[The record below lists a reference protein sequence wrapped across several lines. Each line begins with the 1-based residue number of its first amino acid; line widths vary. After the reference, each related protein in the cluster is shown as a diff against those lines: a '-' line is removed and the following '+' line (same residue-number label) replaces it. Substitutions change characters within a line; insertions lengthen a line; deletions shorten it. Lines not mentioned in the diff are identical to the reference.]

1 MRIHRDS
8 GLPRCGGLLAVVA
21 GAALTAARPAAG
33 QATGEAIALDRL
45 TDHIGF
51 SLPERSRER
60 APDTIA
66 VGGPWRLIATV
77 DGVRT
82 WEAPLPVRPRTLS
95 FGRPPKGMAVVR
107 REPDATTWTGAR
119 DVKHVGGYVRAGRA
133 DSWEFTQRALRVRR
147 ATDAGPP
154 RPGEYGV
161 EYPRAVER
169 ERDLNRADAA
179 LIGDRAFAVRSMQVD
194 DTTRHGLLLP
204 APAGAFIDLVVP
216 AGAVFDLTPMLLPPE
231 AADPAQPSDGAQ
243 LTIRVRQGDQV
254 TTLHQQRVALR
265 DAMPLQLDLDP
276 WAGER
281 ISLELLTN
289 PLESPDLDY
298 VFVADP
304 IVRVPVQ
311 DAPRVVVVFIDT
323 LRADHLSVYGYER
336 QTSPNIDATA
346 KQGAVFTQARSVA
359 PWTLP
364 SARTMMTGHQ
374 PEAWGQVDTVQ
385 GRFADAG
392 WATAF
397 LAGNIYLSSNFENA
411 TDWGTHRCVNW
422 PSAEVQVDRALD
434 WLDQNDDRPSLL
446 LLHFMD
452 AHLPYIEPMRYRGRF
467 AGDRPD
473 AFDSDIFHRGHILR
487 AYPKLGDAGVDYLIG
502 RYDNNIAYID
512 DQLERVL
519 SELRPTDTLLL
530 LADHGEEFWDHGAFE
545 HGHTLYDEVL
555 RVPMILRSPGVAAAT
570 IDAPV
575 SLLDV
580 APTLARAAGLRTD
593 DMAGWPLQDAAD
605 GSRTDAFAA
614 RPQAFGRPLYG
625 LRRWGVLTGTEKFT
639 TTEGED
645 ALYDLAT
652 DPGERDDQMKA
663 AWVNPPTDQWTA
675 LSTALQR
682 PVCTGFRLV
691 PSRSRG
697 DADLEVEMTV
707 PGGIAWA
714 YAGDDPAMTSAASV
728 TVAGE
733 QVRAVWPGGYRGNR
747 EVFVVPAQPPALVAE
762 QATVRLRSGAKEMDL
777 TIAPGRPP
785 DGTGRP
791 IGQAKVG
798 GRSLVVGYATV
809 PAPPPEGGGIDG
821 FDSEAAEELAALGY
835 VDIDAGQPG
844 DEGSASGGTLAADVV
859 IPEWCRR

>member
-1 MRIHRDS
+1 MRTHRDPCLARRYS
-8 GLPRCGGLLAVVA
+8 PIAPLACALLLWA
-21 GAALTAARPAAG
+21 GPAAA
-33 QATGEAIALDRL
+33 QATGDAIALDRL
-45 TDHIGF
+45 TEHISF
-51 SLPERSRER
+51 TLPERSRER
-60 APDTIA
+60 APDTVG

-107 REPDATTWTGAR
+107 REPGAPTWTGAR
-119 DVKHVGGYVRAGRA
+119 VVKHAGGYMRAGRA
-133 DSWEFTQRALRVRR
+133 NSWEFTQRALRVRR
-147 ATDAGPP
+147 KIDAGPP

-169 ERDLNRADAA
+169 ERDLNRADSS
-179 LIGDRAFAVRSMQVD
+179 LIGDRTFAARSLQVD

-204 APAGAFIDLVVP
+204 APAGAHIDLLVP
-216 AGAVFDLTPMLLPPE
+216 DGAVFDLTPMLLPPE
-231 AADPAQPSDGAQ
+231 AADPSEPSDGAR
-243 LTIRVRQGDQV
+243 LTVQVRQGERV
-254 TTLHQQRVALR
+254 TVLHRQSLAVGQKDPV
-265 DAMPLQLDLDP
+265 QLDLAP

-281 ISLELLTN
+281 VTLELLTG
-289 PLESPDLDY
+289 PLETPDLDY
-298 VFVADP
+298 VFIADP
-304 IVRVPVQ
+304 IVRVPVE
-311 DAPRVVVVFIDT
+311 DPPRVVVVFIDT

-336 QTSPNIDATA
+336 ETTPHIDAYA
-346 KQGAVFTQARSVA
+346 EQAAVFTQARSVA

-364 SARTMMTGHQ
+364 SARTIMTGHQ

-422 PSAEVQVDRALD
+422 PSAEVQVDRALE
-434 WLDQNDDRPSLL
+434 WMGEHDDRPSLL
-446 LLHFMD
+446 MLHFMD

-467 AGDRPD
+467 AGERP
-473 AFDSDIFHRGHILR
+473 AVFDSDIFHRGHILR
-487 AYPKLGDAGVDYLIG
+487 VYPKLGDAGVEYLIG

-512 DQLERVL
+512 DQIERVL
-519 SELRPTDTLLL
+519 SELRPDDTLLI
-530 LADHGEEFWDHGAFE
+530 LADHGEEFWDHGDFE

-555 RVPMILRSPGVAAAT
+555 RVPMILRSPGVEAGS

-580 APTLARAAGLRTD
+580 APTLARAAGLETD

-605 GSRTDAFAA
+605 GSRVDAFAT

-645 ALYDLAT
+645 ALFELAT
-652 DPGERDDQMKA
+652 DPGELDDRMAKGWSSPPIA
-663 AWVNPPTDQWTA
+663 AWSA
-675 LSTALQR
+675 LSAALQR

-691 PSRSRG
+691 PNRSRS
-697 DADLEVEMTV
+697 DADLQVDMVV
-707 PGGIAWA
+707 PGGVAWA
-714 YAGDDPAMTSAASV
+714 YAGDDPAMTSAARVHV
-728 TVAGE
+728 TGD

-747 EVFVVPAQPPALVAE
+747 EVFVVPARPPAEVADE
-762 QATVRLRSGAKEMDL
+762 ATVRLRSGSQEGEL
-777 TIAPGRPP
+777 VLAPGRPP

-798 GRSLVVGYATV
+798 GRTLVVGYATI

-835 VDIDAGQPG
+835 VDLEAGQPATA
-844 DEGSASGGTLAADVV
+844 GSASGGTLAADVV
-859 IPEWCRR
+859 VPAWCRR